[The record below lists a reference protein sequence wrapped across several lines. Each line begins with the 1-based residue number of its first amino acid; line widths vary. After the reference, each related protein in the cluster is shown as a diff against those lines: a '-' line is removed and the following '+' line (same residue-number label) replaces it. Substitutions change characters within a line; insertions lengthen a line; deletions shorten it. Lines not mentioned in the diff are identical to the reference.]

1 MFLGLIMKH
10 HRVQIAP
17 VHVRAR
23 FCVRES
29 FSAGL
34 VKSLAPARTRVHYP
48 MSDAYPGLY
57 NLDRDLPS

>member
-1 MFLGLIMKH
+1 MFLGLMMKH

-17 VHVRAR
+17 VHVRAI

-48 MSDAYPGLY
+48 M
-57 NLDRDLPS
+57 LDTLLRPL